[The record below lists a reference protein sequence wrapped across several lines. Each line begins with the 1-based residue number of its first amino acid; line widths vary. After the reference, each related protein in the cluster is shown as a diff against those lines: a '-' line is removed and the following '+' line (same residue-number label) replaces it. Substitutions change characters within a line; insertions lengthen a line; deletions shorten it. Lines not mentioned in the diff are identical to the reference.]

1 MKDAYAVLRQKEK
14 DILRVRREI
23 EVLRFIIPLLSEESG
38 QSPQATEVSASTVP
52 QTNKWPLEVRE
63 AR

>member
-14 DILRVRREI
+14 EILRVRREI
-23 EVLRFIIPLLSEESG
+23 EALRAIIPLLSEEQG
-38 QSPQATEVSASTVP
+38 QSPQTTEVSTPTAR

-63 AR
+63 VR